1 MKKLLVFLALLI
13 ASFGPVHAQTVQAKK
28 TVNGS
33 VAIVTGNTFQTILA
47 AVSGSAGR
55 QSLTIQNNNATDSCW
70 LSFGIFGGVTITAG
84 NATKARSVLL
94 LPGGSYT
101 RYYPFV
107 PSDEIEA
114 TCTTSATDTLYVDS
128 Q

>member
-13 ASFGPVHAQTVQAKK
+13 ASLGPAHAQTVQAKK
-28 TVNGS
+28 TVNAS
-33 VAIVTGNTFQTILA
+33 VAIATGNTFQAILA
-47 AVSGSAGR
+47 AVSGAAGR

-70 LSFGIFGGVTITAG
+70 LSFGIFGGTTITAG
-84 NATKARSVLL
+84 NATKGRSILL
-94 LPGGSYT
+94 LAGGSYT

-114 TCTTSATDTLYVDS
+114 TCATTADTLYVDS